1 MLDIPYDKQ
10 LRLKEAELRSLLD
23 LGKFRGICA
32 SPQTLE
38 YRNKMEFSFGD
49 EYKGGP
55 LALGMHRRNSFH
67 DIVSAEHCQLVDA
80 DFRRIL
86 SYSLDYFGQRYLP
99 DVAVD
104 ADVVK
109 AEGPPYS
116 YYHRRR
122 HRGYLRHLLVRKAA
136 RGGEMLVAL
145 VTSSQETHDLDE
157 WTEGLLALKLVG
169 SVSGVLHITNDS
181 VADVVRPDTVV
192 KLYGQDY
199 IHERVCNLH
208 FKISPFSFFQTNTAG
223 AELLYEQVRAY
234 VKSLPPD
241 PVIFD
246 LYCGTGTIAI
256 ILAPLARQVIG
267 MEIVAEAIAAACE
280 NAAANAI
287 NNCEFIAADVLMALD
302 GLAQQPDII
311 VLDPPRAGLHPKALK
326 KILAYGAP
334 RIIYISCKAKSFARE
349 LPAFKAAGY
358 EIQHSAAVDL
368 FPATENVE
376 LVCLLEWGKGA

>member
-10 LRLKEAELRSLLD
+10 LRLKEEELKSLLD
-23 LGKFRGICA
+23 LGNFEGVYA

-67 DIVSAEHCQLVDA
+67 DIVSAGHCQLVDA

-86 SYSLDYFGQRYLP
+86 SFALDYFGQRYLSGSSANP
-99 DVAVD
+99 NA
-104 ADVVK
+104 
-109 AEGPPYS
+109 AEAPEPPYS

-122 HRGYLRHLLVRKAA
+122 HKGYLRHLLVRKAT
-136 RGGEMLVAL
+136 RGGGILVAL
-145 VTSSQETHDLDE
+145 VTSSQETHNLDE
-157 WTEGLLALKLVG
+157 WKEGLLALELAGTVG
-169 SVSGVLHITNDS
+169 GILHIINDS
-181 VADVVRPDTVV
+181 VADVVRPDMVV

-199 IHERVCNLH
+199 IHESVCDLR
-208 FKISPFSFFQTNTAG
+208 FKISPFSFFQTNTAA
-223 AELLYEQVRAY
+223 AELLYEKVRAY
-234 VKSLPPD
+234 VKSLPAD

-256 ILAPLARQVIG
+256 LLASLAKTVIG
-267 MEIVAEAIAAACE
+267 MEIVAEAIAAARE
-280 NAAANAI
+280 NAAI
-287 NNCEFIAADVLMALD
+287 NVAQNCEFIAADVLVALD
-302 GLAQQPDII
+302 GLAQKPDII

-326 KILAYGAP
+326 KIIAHDAP
-334 RIIYISCKAKSFARE
+334 HIIYISCKAASFARE

-358 EIQHSAAVDL
+358 ELQQSAAIDL
-368 FPATENVE
+368 FPATKNVE
-376 LVCLLEWGKGA
+376 LVCLLEAKKP